1 MLDFHSITIIGKQRQ
16 LELEAEAKIYRLIK
30 ESKKNKKEKR
40 QGNNSYSL
48 KETVLNTRLN
58 IWLNTMLNTMLNAI
72 GKFLESLGKALQKKS
87 QTC

>member
-1 MLDFHSITIIGKQRQ
+1 MLDFHAITIIGKQRQ

-30 ESKKNKKEKR
+30 ESKKKKIEKR
-40 QGNNSYSL
+40 QSKHSYSL
-48 KETVLNTRLN
+48 KETVLNTRFN
-58 IWLNTMLNTMLNAI
+58 IWVNTILNTMLNTI